1 MGVIVETF
9 DKAKG
14 WIVRITELGLLLV
27 ALGIVL
33 QILFGTAVPFLG
45 GDIVG
50 NLIKLLNSLGSNG
63 VVGLI
68 AIAIVLYLFNRK

>member
-1 MGVIVETF
+1 MF

-14 WIVRITELGLLLV
+14 WILRITELGLLLI
-27 ALGIVL
+27 ALGIVV

-50 NLIKLLNSLGSNG
+50 NLLKLLAALGNNG

-68 AIAIVLYLFNRK
+68 AIAIVFYLFNRK

>member
-1 MGVIVETF
+1 MGVSVELF
-9 DKAKG
+9 DKGKA
-14 WIVRITELGLLLV
+14 WIVRVTELGLLII

-45 GDIVG
+45 GDVIG
-50 NLIKLLNSLGSNG
+50 NLVKLLNSLGSNG

>member
-1 MGVIVETF
+1 VELF

-14 WIVRITELGLLLV
+14 WILRITELGLLLI

-33 QILFGTAVPFLG
+33 QVLFGTAVPFLG

-50 NLIKLLNSLGSNG
+50 NLLKLLAALGNNG

-68 AIAIVLYLFNRK
+68 AIAIVLYLFNRR